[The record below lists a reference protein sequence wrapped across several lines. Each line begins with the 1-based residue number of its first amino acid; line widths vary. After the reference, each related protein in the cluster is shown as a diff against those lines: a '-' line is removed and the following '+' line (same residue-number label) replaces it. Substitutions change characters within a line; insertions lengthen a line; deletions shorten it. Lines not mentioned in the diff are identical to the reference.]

1 MRAVNIKQPFVVSLN
16 IYVSIVVAKQL
27 LDATA
32 VNTATV
38 YTYKYGQKLYRI
50 QICVSITP
58 INLSKD
64 KNKHSQ
70 VCVCFV

>member
-1 MRAVNIKQPFVVSLN
+1 MTLTAVITKPPED
-16 IYVSIVVAKQL
+16 IVVAKQL

-38 YTYKYGQKLYRI
+38 YTYTYGQKLYRI

-70 VCVCFV
+70 VMCLFCLI